1 MFMFLIKKN
10 YVHVAEEKKL
20 KFTTAFGKL
29 SRLIREPPD
38 IAK

>member
-1 MFMFLIKKN
+1 MSKKK
-10 YVHVAEEKKL
+10 KKL
-20 KFTTAFGKL
+20 EFTTAFGKL